1 MSGGCSWE
9 QRLEASWQPQGTCL
23 EACSWCV
30 REEKSFVKLIL
41 ALGRQRG
48 RHLPKQRITMTHFCS
63 DTAVKSVCTEL
74 ISSSLHGT
82 LRIGQRRGHLEE
94 TEADL
99 GKTPFQGC
107 LKGVEPGIKTQ
118 SPYHTICVSCH
129 TVSREVATALCLWR
143 SHKRR
148 QFSLNS
154 RSRLELKNILV
165 ESQLSV
171 AISFLTWTRCT
182 LALSFVIWPLCH
194 FLHDTFLL
202 DLYLLAVFGGS
213 FTVWVPH
220 SSHCTTSNLFV
231 YLALVF
237 WDATTEPPAPLG
249 GVIVAVSPRC
259 PKQCCEHGWWTA
271 PLGQNEI

>member
-1 MSGGCSWE
+1 MLFSPRRLLLPVSGGCSWE

-48 RHLPKQRITMTHFCS
+48 RRLPKQRITMSHLCS

-82 LRIGQRRGHLEE
+82 LRIRQNRGHLEE

-118 SPYHTICVSCH
+118 SPYHTIYVFLATLFLEKSLLPCVSG
-129 TVSREVATALCLWR
+129 E
-143 SHKRR
+143 
-148 QFSLNS
+148 
-154 RSRLELKNILV
+154 
-165 ESQLSV
+165 
-171 AISFLTWTRCT
+171 
-182 LALSFVIWPLCH
+182 
-194 FLHDTFLL
+194 
-202 DLYLLAVFGGS
+202 
-213 FTVWVPH
+213 
-220 SSHCTTSNLFV
+220 
-231 YLALVF
+231 
-237 WDATTEPPAPLG
+237 
-249 GVIVAVSPRC
+249 
-259 PKQCCEHGWWTA
+259 
-271 PLGQNEI
+271 